1 MGWIILLLILL
12 PFISLDAFFTL
23 MMAVCGVGLLICLLL
38 GSWLY
43 AILFFILYIVACLFT
58 GALEISS

>member
-12 PFISLDAFFTL
+12 PFISLDAFLTL
-23 MMAVCGVGLLICLLL
+23 MMAVCGVGFLICLLL
-38 GSWLY
+38 SSWLY

>member
-23 MMAVCGVGLLICLLL
+23 MMAVCGVGLLICLFL